1 MLTFFKIQKRNL
13 NNWIEGNILSFFSS
27 ICLKKK
33 GVDCLW
39 ADIGFFFGGGGE
51 GGGGRKGGIEARNEK
66 LKWGNFFVTELE
78 NIFLTELLIVYRSA
92 WRFSEMSDSVVR

>member
-1 MLTFFKIQKRNL
+1 M
-13 NNWIEGNILSFFSS
+13 WIVCGLISAFFS
-27 ICLKKK
+27 
-33 GVDCLW
+33 
-39 ADIGFFFGGGGE
+39 GG

-66 LKWGNFFVTELE
+66 LKGGNFFVLELE

>member
-13 NNWIEGNILSFFSS
+13 NNWIEGNILSFYSS
-27 ICLKKK
+27 ICLKKKK

-39 ADIGFFFGGGGE
+39 ADIGFFFGGE
-51 GGGGRKGGIEARNEK
+51 GGGERKGGIEARNKK
-66 LKWGNFFVTELE
+66 LKWGNFFVSELE

>member
-1 MLTFFKIQKRNL
+1 MP
-13 NNWIEGNILSFFSS
+13 E
-27 ICLKKK
+27 KK

-39 ADIGFFFGGGGE
+39 ADIGFFSGGRG
-51 GGGGRKGGIEARNEK
+51 GGGGRKGGIEARNKK
-66 LKWGNFFVTELE
+66 LKSGNFFVSELE